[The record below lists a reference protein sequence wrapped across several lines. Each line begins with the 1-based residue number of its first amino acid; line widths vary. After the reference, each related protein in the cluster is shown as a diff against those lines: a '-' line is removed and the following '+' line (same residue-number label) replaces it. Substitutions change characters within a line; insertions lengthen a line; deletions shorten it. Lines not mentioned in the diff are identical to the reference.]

1 MQTVKLTPMRMIF
14 NNPESNFSIISCRTK
29 DESIERH
36 PQYSTISLKGTG
48 IADLKMGQSIDCIIE
63 PCVEDKYKYSYKFI
77 GFAGFVAKDGKFNL
91 TEKAELQT
99 LRNLM
104 TNGQAESCHVAYP
117 HFVSMVLNGEE
128 AKLDYKK
135 IRGVGKV
142 LLPRYIDKIKT
153 NNKRVKFMS
162 ETYAWGIEHDED
174 INKIAATYKNV
185 YGFSKDINTNPYSV
199 MINLL
204 EWSFDRADRAIINKT
219 AKWLD
224 SYERCEAATIYAL
237 KHNELDGNTRMQAK
251 MLFDMVKRKAPQ
263 CVHHLLDV
271 VTKSAQVHYD
281 LPSQNTALQATY
293 SAEQHIADVIKK
305 KIANPHYYPMDWQ
318 KFTSVDGLE
327 LTDEQTQILEMAC
340 KQDVMM
346 LTGSAGCVD
355 CDTEFFTGTGWKRIA
370 DYQDGDR
377 VLQYNEDG
385 TAELVNPIAYIKKTC
400 NTLWHFE
407 TLRGLNQTVCDD
419 HRIIYETRDGVL
431 KECNIEQ
438 LKQMHLPSTKNFQGR
453 FLTTFNFGGFGIDL
467 NEWQIR
473 LMCAVLADG
482 HFNAGNKN
490 STRCTFH
497 IKKQRKKDRLIY
509 LFNKNGLEYKEH
521 GSTEEGYTDYH
532 VYVPR
537 REKQF
542 TEYWY
547 GCSNEQLK
555 IIVDE
560 VVYWDGC
567 IRYTKNNTKYLTYC
581 SSIKS
586 DADFIQYAA
595 SAIGIR
601 ASISTCNRIGEIK
614 HLNGKEYIRK
624 TNVYTVHFSNRTKVG
639 LCSDNRSK
647 CTKTPI
653 TQVPTTDGYKYCFT
667 VPSHMLVLR
676 RKDCIFIT
684 GNCGKTTSMQALVNM
699 LDSNGYTYTLLAPT
713 GISSKKLR
721 EATQKEASTIHMF
734 LTMSEN
740 LGDYLIID
748 EASQISVHLLS
759 MLFDKVADTTK
770 IIFIADPSQLASI
783 ACGNIV
789 EDMLD
794 SGIVPVCNLTK
805 VFRYNTSG
813 IITIATDV
821 RNGANDHLTDTFT
834 DYKFVETDTLVIK
847 QIEQEYAR
855 LLADGYS
862 KDDVL
867 ILSPFNK
874 GEVGSLAINAAIQ
887 AKFNPNELSKVGH
900 TVNNVPIYFKVGD
913 KVINKKNEYAM
924 PLADDDTAFVA
935 NGDIGT
941 VMEIVPDE
949 KEPYMIVRY
958 DCGDCIV
965 DKAHIKNTLLSY
977 CCSIHSVQ
985 GSQAKAVIVVID
997 RSHANLLSRNLI
1009 YTSVS
1014 RAQDKLVLI
1023 GDEAAIQEGLKVQE
1037 EKERNTALREMLL
1050 DKLTES

>member
-153 NNKRVKFMS
+153 INKRVEFMG

-185 YGFSKDINTNPYSV
+185 YGFSKDINTNPYAV

-204 EWSFDRADRAIINKT
+204 EWSFDRADRAITKKT

-251 MLFDMVKRKAPQ
+251 VLFDVAKRKAPQ

-271 VTKSAQVHYD
+271 VTKATQVHYD
-281 LPSQNTALQATY
+281 AHSQNTALQATY

-327 LTDEQTQILEMAC
+327 LTDEQAQILEMAC

-355 CDTEFFTGTGWKRIA
+355 CDTEFFTDTGWKRIA
-370 DYQDGDR
+370 DYQDGDM
-377 VLQYNEDG
+377 VLQYDEDG
-385 TAELVNPIAYIKKTC
+385 TAELVSPIAYIKKPCDTM
-400 NTLWHFE
+400 WHME
-407 TLRGLNQTVCDD
+407 TKYGIDMTVCDE
-419 HRIIYETRDGVL
+419 HRIIYWSQKGFQH
-431 KECNIEQ
+431 ECKIQ
-438 LKQMHLPSTKNFQGR
+438 DIIDKQKSSGWTGKFA
-453 FLTTFNFGGFGIDL
+453 TTFGYNGIGIDL
-467 NEWQIR
+467 TDEQIR
-473 LMCAVLADG
+473 VMCAVICDG
-482 HFNAGNKN
+482 SFHSRMPSSKKC
-490 STRCTFH
+490 RFH
-497 IKKQRKKDRLIY
+497 IKKDRKKERLRK
-509 LFNKNGLEYKEH
+509 LFSEANIEH
-521 GSTEEGYTDYH
+521 TEVQSAAEGYIDFYIQAPIRTKIFDNM
-532 VYVPR
+532 
-537 REKQF
+537 
-542 TEYWY
+542 WY
-547 GCSNEQLK
+547 QCNSHQLQV
-555 IIVDE
+555 ICDEIVF
-560 VVYWDGC
+560 WDGSVN
-567 IRYTKNNTKYLTYC
+567 ISKGGVERKRFSANVKEN
-581 SSIKS
+581 
-586 DADFIQYAA
+586 ADFVQFAFTACGY
-595 SAIGIR
+595 R
-601 ASISTCNRIGEIK
+601 ASISSRNRSGQKYFTC
-614 HLNGKEYIRK
+614 GKWYTRKSVEYDIIITSR
-624 TNVYTVHFSNRTKVG
+624 NMVG
-639 LCSDNRSK
+639 ICCDNRQSHK
-647 CTKTPI
+647 KTMPI
-653 TQVPTTDGYKYCFT
+653 QVPTTDGYKYCFT

-676 RKDCIFIT
+676 RNGNIFIT
-684 GNCGKTTSMQALVNM
+684 GNCGKTAATKAVVEM
-699 LDSNGYTYTLLAPT
+699 LEANNYTYTLLSPT
-713 GISSKKLR
+713 GIASKRLR
-721 EATQKEASTIHMF
+721 EATGREASTIHMF
-734 LTMSEN
+734 LACDGN
-740 LGDYLIID
+740 LGDYVLID
-748 EASQISVHLLS
+748 EMGMVSVHLLS
-759 MLFDKVADTTK
+759 MLFDKVTDTTK

-813 IITIATDV
+813 IITITTDV

-900 TVNNVPIYFKVGD
+900 TVNNTPIYFKVGD

-924 PLADDDTAFVA
+924 PLVDDDTAFVA

-949 KEPYMIVRY
+949 KEPYMIVQY
-958 DCGDCIV
+958 GCGDCIV

>member
-99 LRNLM
+99 LRSLM
-104 TNGQAESCHVAYP
+104 TNGQAESCHATYP
-117 HFVSMVLNGEE
+117 HFVSMVLNGETD
-128 AKLDYKK
+128 KLDYKK
-135 IRGVGKV
+135 IKGVGKV
-142 LLPRYIDKIKT
+142 LLPRYIAKIKT
-153 NNKRVKFMS
+153 INKRVEFMG

-185 YGFSKDINTNPYSV
+185 YEFSKDISANPYAV

-204 EWSFDRADRAIINKT
+204 EWSFDRADRAITKKT

-251 MLFDMVKRKAPQ
+251 QLFDMVKQKAPQ
-263 CVHHLLDV
+263 CVHHLLNV
-271 VTKSAQVHYD
+271 VTKSVQVHYD
-281 LPSQNTALQATY
+281 PPSQNTALQATY

-327 LTDEQTQILEMAC
+327 LTDEQSQILEMAC

-346 LTGSAGCVD
+346 LTGSAG
-355 CDTEFFTGTGWKRIA
+355 TGKS
-370 DYQDGDR
+370 
-377 VLQYNEDG
+377 
-385 TAELVNPIAYIKKTC
+385 
-400 NTLWHFE
+400 
-407 TLRGLNQTVCDD
+407 QTTKA
-419 HRIIYETRDGVL
+419 IIE
-431 KECNIEQ
+431 
-438 LKQMHLPSTKNFQGR
+438 M
-453 FLTTFNFGGFGIDL
+453 
-467 NEWQIR
+467 
-473 LMCAVLADG
+473 
-482 HFNAGNKN
+482 
-490 STRCTFH
+490 
-497 IKKQRKKDRLIY
+497 
-509 LFNKNGLEYKEH
+509 LEA
-521 GSTEEGYTDYH
+521 
-532 VYVPR
+532 
-537 REKQF
+537 
-542 TEYWY
+542 
-547 GCSNEQLK
+547 
-555 IIVDE
+555 
-560 VVYWDGC
+560 
-567 IRYTKNNTKYLTYC
+567 NN
-581 SSIKS
+581 
-586 DADFIQYAA
+586 
-595 SAIGIR
+595 
-601 ASISTCNRIGEIK
+601 
-614 HLNGKEYIRK
+614 
-624 TNVYTVHFSNRTKVG
+624 
-639 LCSDNRSK
+639 
-647 CTKTPI
+647 
-653 TQVPTTDGYKYCFT
+653 
-667 VPSHMLVLR
+667 
-676 RKDCIFIT
+676 
-684 GNCGKTTSMQALVNM
+684 
-699 LDSNGYTYTLLAPT
+699 YTYTLLSPT
-713 GISSKKLR
+713 GIAAKRLR
-721 EATQKEASTIHMF
+721 EATDREASTIHMF
-734 LTMSEN
+734 LACDGN
-740 LGDYLIID
+740 LGDYVLID
-748 EASQISVHLLS
+748 EMGMVSVHLLS
-759 MLFDKVADTTK
+759 MLFDKVTDHTK

-821 RNGANDHLTDTFT
+821 RNGVNDHLTDTFT
-834 DYKFVETDTLVIK
+834 DYKFIETDTLVIK

-874 GEVGSLAINAAIQ
+874 GDVGSLAINAAIQ
-887 AKFNPNELSKVGH
+887 AKFNPNELSTVGH

-965 DKAHIKNTLLSY
+965 DKAHIRNTLLAY
-977 CCSIHSVQ
+977 AISIHSCQ

-997 RSHANLLSRNLI
+997 RSHVRMLSRNLC
-1009 YTSVS
+1009 YTAVS
-1014 RAQDKLVLI
+1014 RAQEKLVLI

-1037 EKERNTALREMLL
+1037 EKIRDTELKEMLI
-1050 DKLTES
+1050 K

>member
-29 DESIERH
+29 DESIETN
-36 PQYSTISLKGTG
+36 PKYGTISLKGTG

-63 PCVEDKYKYSYKFI
+63 PCVDDKYKYSYKFI

-99 LRNLM
+99 LRSLM
-104 TNGQAESCHVAYP
+104 TNGQAESCHAAYP
-117 HFVSMVLNGEE
+117 HFVSMVLNGE
-128 AKLDYKK
+128 ADKLDYKK

-153 NNKRVKFMS
+153 INKRVEFMG

-185 YGFSKDINTNPYSV
+185 YGFSKDINTNPYAV

-204 EWSFDRADRAIINKT
+204 EWSFDRADRAITKKT
-219 AKWLD
+219 RKWLD

-251 MLFDMVKRKAPQ
+251 MLFDMVKRRAPQ

-271 VTKSAQVHYD
+271 VTKSPQVHYD
-281 LPSQNTALQATY
+281 APSQNTALQVTY
-293 SAEQHIADVIKK
+293 NAEQHIADVIKK

-327 LTDEQTQILEMAC
+327 LTDEQAQILEMAC

-346 LTGSAGCVD
+346 LTGSAG
-355 CDTEFFTGTGWKRIA
+355 TGKS
-370 DYQDGDR
+370 
-377 VLQYNEDG
+377 
-385 TAELVNPIAYIKKTC
+385 
-400 NTLWHFE
+400 
-407 TLRGLNQTVCDD
+407 QTTKA
-419 HRIIYETRDGVL
+419 IIE
-431 KECNIEQ
+431 
-438 LKQMHLPSTKNFQGR
+438 M
-453 FLTTFNFGGFGIDL
+453 
-467 NEWQIR
+467 
-473 LMCAVLADG
+473 
-482 HFNAGNKN
+482 
-490 STRCTFH
+490 
-497 IKKQRKKDRLIY
+497 
-509 LFNKNGLEYKEH
+509 LEA
-521 GSTEEGYTDYH
+521 
-532 VYVPR
+532 
-537 REKQF
+537 
-542 TEYWY
+542 
-547 GCSNEQLK
+547 
-555 IIVDE
+555 
-560 VVYWDGC
+560 
-567 IRYTKNNTKYLTYC
+567 NNY
-581 SSIKS
+581 S
-586 DADFIQYAA
+586 
-595 SAIGIR
+595 
-601 ASISTCNRIGEIK
+601 
-614 HLNGKEYIRK
+614 
-624 TNVYTVHFSNRTKVG
+624 
-639 LCSDNRSK
+639 
-647 CTKTPI
+647 
-653 TQVPTTDGYKYCFT
+653 
-667 VPSHMLVLR
+667 
-676 RKDCIFIT
+676 
-684 GNCGKTTSMQALVNM
+684 
-699 LDSNGYTYTLLAPT
+699 YTLLSPT
-713 GISSKKLR
+713 GIAAKRLR
-721 EATQKEASTIHMF
+721 EATGREASTIHMF
-734 LTMSEN
+734 LACDGN
-740 LGDYLIID
+740 LGDYVLID
-748 EASQISVHLLS
+748 EMGMVSVHLLS
-759 MLFDKVADTTK
+759 MLFDKVTDRTK

-821 RNGANDHLTDTFT
+821 RNGVNDHLTDTFT
-834 DYKFVETDTLVIK
+834 DYKFIETDTLVIK

-874 GEVGSLAINAAIQ
+874 GDVGSLAINAAIQ

-900 TVNNVPIYFKVGD
+900 TVNDTPIYFKVGD

-924 PLADDDTAFVA
+924 PLVDDDTAFVA

-958 DCGDCIV
+958 DRRDCII
-965 DKAHIKNTLLSY
+965 DKAHIKNTLLAY
-977 CCSIHSVQ
+977 AISIHSCQ

-997 RSHANLLSRNLI
+997 RSHVRMLSRNLC
-1009 YTSVS
+1009 YTAVS
-1014 RAQDKLVLI
+1014 RAQERLILI
-1023 GDEAAIQEGLKVQE
+1023 GDDAAIQEGLKVQE
-1037 EKERNTALREMLL
+1037 EKERDTELKEMLI
-1050 DKLTES
+1050 K

>member
-14 NNPESNFSIISCRTK
+14 NNPESNFSIISCSTK
-29 DESIERH
+29 DETIETN
-36 PQYSTISLKGTG
+36 PKYGTISLKGTG

-63 PCVEDKYKYSYKFI
+63 PCKDDKYKYSYKFI

-99 LRNLM
+99 LRSLM
-104 TNGQAESCHVAYP
+104 TNGQAESCHAAYP
-117 HFVSMVLNGEE
+117 HFVSMVLNGE
-128 AKLDYKK
+128 ADKLDYKK

-153 NNKRVKFMS
+153 INKRVEFMG

-185 YGFSKDINTNPYSV
+185 YGFSKDINANPYAV

-219 AKWLD
+219 AIWLN
-224 SYERCEAATIYAL
+224 SYERCEAATIYTL

-281 LPSQNTALQATY
+281 APSQNTALQATY

-327 LTDEQTQILEMAC
+327 LTDEQAQILEMAC

-346 LTGSAGCVD
+346 LTGSAG
-355 CDTEFFTGTGWKRIA
+355 TGKS
-370 DYQDGDR
+370 
-377 VLQYNEDG
+377 
-385 TAELVNPIAYIKKTC
+385 
-400 NTLWHFE
+400 
-407 TLRGLNQTVCDD
+407 QTTKA
-419 HRIIYETRDGVL
+419 IIE
-431 KECNIEQ
+431 
-438 LKQMHLPSTKNFQGR
+438 M
-453 FLTTFNFGGFGIDL
+453 
-467 NEWQIR
+467 
-473 LMCAVLADG
+473 
-482 HFNAGNKN
+482 
-490 STRCTFH
+490 
-497 IKKQRKKDRLIY
+497 
-509 LFNKNGLEYKEH
+509 LEA
-521 GSTEEGYTDYH
+521 
-532 VYVPR
+532 
-537 REKQF
+537 
-542 TEYWY
+542 
-547 GCSNEQLK
+547 
-555 IIVDE
+555 
-560 VVYWDGC
+560 
-567 IRYTKNNTKYLTYC
+567 NN
-581 SSIKS
+581 
-586 DADFIQYAA
+586 
-595 SAIGIR
+595 
-601 ASISTCNRIGEIK
+601 
-614 HLNGKEYIRK
+614 
-624 TNVYTVHFSNRTKVG
+624 
-639 LCSDNRSK
+639 
-647 CTKTPI
+647 
-653 TQVPTTDGYKYCFT
+653 
-667 VPSHMLVLR
+667 
-676 RKDCIFIT
+676 
-684 GNCGKTTSMQALVNM
+684 
-699 LDSNGYTYTLLAPT
+699 YTYTLLSPT
-713 GISSKKLR
+713 GIAAKRLR
-721 EATQKEASTIHMF
+721 EATGREASTIHMF
-734 LTMSEN
+734 LACCDN
-740 LGDYLIID
+740 LGDYVLID
-748 EASQISVHLLS
+748 EMGMVSVHLLS
-759 MLFDKVADTTK
+759 MLFDKVTDTTK

-821 RNGANDHLTDTFT
+821 RNGLNDHLTDTFT
-834 DYKFVETDTLVIK
+834 DYKFIETDTLVIK

-874 GEVGSLAINAAIQ
+874 GEAGSLAINAAIQ
-887 AKFNPNELSKVGH
+887 AKFNSNELSKVGH
-900 TVNNVPIYFKVGD
+900 TVNNTPIYFKVGD

-924 PLADDDTAFVA
+924 PLVDDDTAFVA

-941 VMEIVPDE
+941 VMEIVPNE

-958 DCGDCIV
+958 DCGDCVV
-965 DKAHIKNTLLSY
+965 DKAHIKNTLLAY
-977 CCSIHSVQ
+977 AISIHSCQ

-997 RSHANLLSRNLI
+997 RSHVRMLSRNLC
-1009 YTSVS
+1009 YTAVS
-1014 RAQDKLVLI
+1014 RAQERLILI

-1037 EKERNTALREMLL
+1037 EKIRDTELKEMLI
-1050 DKLTES
+1050 K

>member
-14 NNPESNFSIISCRTK
+14 NNPESNFSIISCSTK
-29 DESIERH
+29 DETIEIN
-36 PQYSTISLKGTG
+36 PQYGTISLKGTG

-63 PCVEDKYKYSYKFI
+63 PCVDDKYKYSYKFI

-99 LRNLM
+99 LRSLM
-104 TNGQAESCHVAYP
+104 TNGQAESCHAAYP
-117 HFVSMVLNGEE
+117 HFVSMVLNGE
-128 AKLDYKK
+128 ADKLDYKK

-153 NNKRVKFMS
+153 INKRVEFMG

-185 YGFSKDINTNPYSV
+185 YGFSKDINTNPYAV

-204 EWSFDRADRAIINKT
+204 EWSFDRADKAITKKT
-219 AKWLD
+219 VKWLD

-237 KHNELDGNTRMQAK
+237 KYNELDGNTRMQAK

-281 LPSQNTALQATY
+281 ALNQNTALQATY

-340 KQDVMM
+340 KQDIMM
-346 LTGSAGCVD
+346 LTGSAG
-355 CDTEFFTGTGWKRIA
+355 TGKS
-370 DYQDGDR
+370 
-377 VLQYNEDG
+377 
-385 TAELVNPIAYIKKTC
+385 
-400 NTLWHFE
+400 
-407 TLRGLNQTVCDD
+407 QT
-419 HRIIYETRDGVL
+419 
-431 KECNIEQ
+431 
-438 LKQMHLPSTKNFQGR
+438 
-453 FLTTFNFGGFGIDL
+453 
-467 NEWQIR
+467 
-473 LMCAVLADG
+473 
-482 HFNAGNKN
+482 
-490 STRCTFH
+490 
-497 IKKQRKKDRLIY
+497 
-509 LFNKNGLEYKEH
+509 
-521 GSTEEGYTDYH
+521 
-532 VYVPR
+532 
-537 REKQF
+537 
-542 TEYWY
+542 
-547 GCSNEQLK
+547 
-555 IIVDE
+555 
-560 VVYWDGC
+560 
-567 IRYTKNNTKYLTYC
+567 
-581 SSIKS
+581 
-586 DADFIQYAA
+586 
-595 SAIGIR
+595 
-601 ASISTCNRIGEIK
+601 
-614 HLNGKEYIRK
+614 
-624 TNVYTVHFSNRTKVG
+624 
-639 LCSDNRSK
+639 
-647 CTKTPI
+647 TKTI
-653 TQVPTTDGYKYCFT
+653 IE
-667 VPSHMLVLR
+667 MLEAN
-676 RKDCIFIT
+676 D
-684 GNCGKTTSMQALVNM
+684 
-699 LDSNGYTYTLLAPT
+699 YTYTLLSPT
-713 GISSKKLR
+713 GIASKRLR
-721 EATQKEASTIHMF
+721 EATRREASTIHMF
-734 LTMSEN
+734 LACGDN
-740 LGDYLIID
+740 LGDYVLID
-748 EASQISVHLLS
+748 EMGMVSVHLLS
-759 MLFDKVADTTK
+759 MLFDKVTDTTK

-821 RNGANDHLTDTFT
+821 RNGVNDHLTDTLT
-834 DYKFVETDTLVIK
+834 DYKFIETDTLVIK

-874 GEVGSLAINAAIQ
+874 GDVGSLAINAAIQ

-900 TVNNVPIYFKVGD
+900 TVNDTPIYFKVGD

-924 PLADDDTAFVA
+924 PLIDDDTAFVA
-935 NGDIGT
+935 NGDICT
-941 VMEIVPDE
+941 VMEIVPNE

-965 DKAHIKNTLLSY
+965 DKAHIKNTLLAY
-977 CCSIHSVQ
+977 AISIHSCQ

-997 RSHANLLSRNLI
+997 RSHVRMLSRNLC
-1009 YTSVS
+1009 YTAVS
-1014 RAQDKLVLI
+1014 RAQERLILI
-1023 GDEAAIQEGLKVQE
+1023 GDEEAIQEGLRVQE
-1037 EKERNTALREMLL
+1037 EKERDTELCEMLL
-1050 DKLTES
+1050 DKSTES

>member
-14 NNPESNFSIISCRTK
+14 NNPESNFSIISCSTK
-29 DESIERH
+29 NESIETN
-36 PQYSTISLKGTG
+36 PKYGTISLKGTD

-63 PCVEDKYKYSYKFI
+63 PCKDDKYKYSYKFI

-99 LRNLM
+99 LRSLM
-104 TNGQAESCHVAYP
+104 TNGQAESCHAAYP

-128 AKLDYKK
+128 AKLDYRK

-153 NNKRVKFMS
+153 INKRVEFMG

-185 YGFSKDINTNPYSV
+185 YGFSKDINTNPYAV

-204 EWSFDRADRAIINKT
+204 EWSFDRADKAIINKT
-219 AKWLD
+219 CQWLD

-251 MLFDMVKRKAPQ
+251 TLFDIIKRRAPQ
-263 CVHHLLDV
+263 CVRRLLDV
-271 VTKSAQVHYD
+271 VTKAAQVHYD
-281 LPSQNTALQATY
+281 APSQNTALQVTY
-293 SAEQHIADVIKK
+293 SAEHHIADVIKK
-305 KIANPHYYPMDWQ
+305 KIANPHYHPMDWQ

-346 LTGSAGCVD
+346 LTGSAG
-355 CDTEFFTGTGWKRIA
+355 TGKSATTKA
-370 DYQDGDR
+370 
-377 VLQYNEDG
+377 
-385 TAELVNPIAYIKKTC
+385 
-400 NTLWHFE
+400 
-407 TLRGLNQTVCDD
+407 
-419 HRIIYETRDGVL
+419 IIE
-431 KECNIEQ
+431 
-438 LKQMHLPSTKNFQGR
+438 M
-453 FLTTFNFGGFGIDL
+453 
-467 NEWQIR
+467 
-473 LMCAVLADG
+473 
-482 HFNAGNKN
+482 
-490 STRCTFH
+490 
-497 IKKQRKKDRLIY
+497 
-509 LFNKNGLEYKEH
+509 LEA
-521 GSTEEGYTDYH
+521 
-532 VYVPR
+532 
-537 REKQF
+537 
-542 TEYWY
+542 
-547 GCSNEQLK
+547 
-555 IIVDE
+555 
-560 VVYWDGC
+560 
-567 IRYTKNNTKYLTYC
+567 NN
-581 SSIKS
+581 
-586 DADFIQYAA
+586 
-595 SAIGIR
+595 
-601 ASISTCNRIGEIK
+601 
-614 HLNGKEYIRK
+614 
-624 TNVYTVHFSNRTKVG
+624 
-639 LCSDNRSK
+639 
-647 CTKTPI
+647 
-653 TQVPTTDGYKYCFT
+653 
-667 VPSHMLVLR
+667 
-676 RKDCIFIT
+676 
-684 GNCGKTTSMQALVNM
+684 
-699 LDSNGYTYTLLAPT
+699 YTYTLLSPT
-713 GISSKKLR
+713 GIAAKRLR
-721 EATQKEASTIHMF
+721 EATGREASTIHMF
-734 LTMSEN
+734 LACDGN
-740 LGDYLIID
+740 LGDYVLID
-748 EASQISVHLLS
+748 EMGMVSVHLLS
-759 MLFDKVADTTK
+759 MLFDKVTDRTK

-821 RNGANDHLTDTFT
+821 RNGVNDHLTDTFT
-834 DYKFVETDTLVIK
+834 DYKFIETDTLVIK

-874 GEVGSLAINAAIQ
+874 GDVGSLAINAAIQ

-900 TVNNVPIYFKVGD
+900 TVNDTTIYFKVGD

-924 PLADDDTAFVA
+924 PLVDDDTAFVA

-997 RSHANLLSRNLI
+997 RSHTNLLSRNLC
-1009 YTSVS
+1009 YTAVS
-1014 RAQDKLVLI
+1014 RAQERLILI

-1037 EKERNTALREMLL
+1037 EKIRDTELKEMLI
-1050 DKLTES
+1050 K

>member
-29 DESIERH
+29 DETIETN
-36 PQYSTISLKGTG
+36 PKYGTISLKGTG

-63 PCVEDKYKYSYKFI
+63 PCVDDKYKYSYKFI
-77 GFAGFVAKDGKFNL
+77 GFAGFVAKNGKFNL

-99 LRNLM
+99 LRSLM
-104 TNGQAESCHVAYP
+104 TNGQAESCHAAYP
-117 HFVSMVLNGEE
+117 HFVSMVLNGE
-128 AKLDYKK
+128 ADKLDYKK

-153 NNKRVKFMS
+153 INKRVEFMG

-185 YGFSKDINTNPYSV
+185 YGFSKDINTNPYAV

-204 EWSFDRADRAIINKT
+204 EWSFDRADRAITKKT
-219 AKWLD
+219 RKWLD

-251 MLFDMVKRKAPQ
+251 MLFDMVKRRAPQ
-263 CVHHLLDV
+263 CIRRLLDV
-271 VTKSAQVHYD
+271 VTKATQVHYD
-281 LPSQNTALQATY
+281 APSQNTALQATY

-327 LTDEQTQILEMAC
+327 LTDEQARILEMAC

-346 LTGSAGCVD
+346 LTGSAG
-355 CDTEFFTGTGWKRIA
+355 TGKSATTKA
-370 DYQDGDR
+370 
-377 VLQYNEDG
+377 
-385 TAELVNPIAYIKKTC
+385 
-400 NTLWHFE
+400 
-407 TLRGLNQTVCDD
+407 
-419 HRIIYETRDGVL
+419 IIE
-431 KECNIEQ
+431 
-438 LKQMHLPSTKNFQGR
+438 M
-453 FLTTFNFGGFGIDL
+453 
-467 NEWQIR
+467 
-473 LMCAVLADG
+473 
-482 HFNAGNKN
+482 
-490 STRCTFH
+490 
-497 IKKQRKKDRLIY
+497 
-509 LFNKNGLEYKEH
+509 LEA
-521 GSTEEGYTDYH
+521 
-532 VYVPR
+532 
-537 REKQF
+537 
-542 TEYWY
+542 
-547 GCSNEQLK
+547 
-555 IIVDE
+555 
-560 VVYWDGC
+560 
-567 IRYTKNNTKYLTYC
+567 NN
-581 SSIKS
+581 
-586 DADFIQYAA
+586 
-595 SAIGIR
+595 
-601 ASISTCNRIGEIK
+601 
-614 HLNGKEYIRK
+614 
-624 TNVYTVHFSNRTKVG
+624 
-639 LCSDNRSK
+639 
-647 CTKTPI
+647 
-653 TQVPTTDGYKYCFT
+653 
-667 VPSHMLVLR
+667 
-676 RKDCIFIT
+676 
-684 GNCGKTTSMQALVNM
+684 
-699 LDSNGYTYTLLAPT
+699 YTYTLLSPT
-713 GISSKKLR
+713 GIAAKRLR
-721 EATQKEASTIHMF
+721 EATGREASTIHMF
-734 LTMSEN
+734 LACDGN
-740 LGDYLIID
+740 LGDYVLID
-748 EASQISVHLLS
+748 EMGMVSVHLLS
-759 MLFDKVADTTK
+759 MLFDKVTDRTK

-821 RNGANDHLTDTFT
+821 RNGVNDHLTDTFT
-834 DYKFVETDTLVIK
+834 DYKFIETDTLVIK

-874 GEVGSLAINAAIQ
+874 GDVGSLAINAAIQ

-900 TVNNVPIYFKVGD
+900 TVNDTPIYFKVGD

-924 PLADDDTAFVA
+924 PLVDDDTAFVA

-965 DKAHIKNTLLSY
+965 DKAHIKNTLLAY
-977 CCSIHSVQ
+977 TISIHSCQ

-997 RSHANLLSRNLI
+997 RSHVRMLSRNLC
-1009 YTSVS
+1009 YTAVS
-1014 RAQDKLVLI
+1014 RAQERLILI

-1037 EKERNTALREMLL
+1037 EKERDTELKEMLIR
-1050 DKLTES
+1050 

>member
-29 DESIERH
+29 DETIETH
-36 PQYSTISLKGTG
+36 PKYSTISLKGTG

-63 PCVEDKYKYSYKFI
+63 LCVDDKYKYSYKFI

-99 LRNLM
+99 LRSLM
-104 TNGQAESCHVAYP
+104 TNGQAESCHAAYP
-117 HFVSMVLNGEE
+117 HFVSMVLNSE
-128 AKLDYKK
+128 ADKLDYKK

-142 LLPRYIDKIKT
+142 LLPRYIEKIKT
-153 NNKRVKFMS
+153 INKRVEFMG

-185 YGFSKDINTNPYSV
+185 YEFSKDINANPYAV

-204 EWSFDRADRAIINKT
+204 EWSFDRADRAITKKT
-219 AKWLD
+219 RKWLD

-251 MLFDMVKRKAPQ
+251 MLFDIIKRRAPQ
-263 CVHHLLDV
+263 CIRSLFDV
-271 VTKSAQVHYD
+271 VTKAEQVHYD
-281 LPSQNTALQATY
+281 APSQNTSLQATY
-293 SAEQHIADVIKK
+293 IAEQHIADVIKK

-327 LTDEQTQILEMAC
+327 LTDEQAQILEMAC

-346 LTGSAGCVD
+346 LTGSAG
-355 CDTEFFTGTGWKRIA
+355 TGKS
-370 DYQDGDR
+370 
-377 VLQYNEDG
+377 
-385 TAELVNPIAYIKKTC
+385 
-400 NTLWHFE
+400 
-407 TLRGLNQTVCDD
+407 QTTKA
-419 HRIIYETRDGVL
+419 IIE
-431 KECNIEQ
+431 
-438 LKQMHLPSTKNFQGR
+438 M
-453 FLTTFNFGGFGIDL
+453 
-467 NEWQIR
+467 
-473 LMCAVLADG
+473 
-482 HFNAGNKN
+482 
-490 STRCTFH
+490 
-497 IKKQRKKDRLIY
+497 
-509 LFNKNGLEYKEH
+509 LEA
-521 GSTEEGYTDYH
+521 
-532 VYVPR
+532 
-537 REKQF
+537 
-542 TEYWY
+542 
-547 GCSNEQLK
+547 
-555 IIVDE
+555 
-560 VVYWDGC
+560 
-567 IRYTKNNTKYLTYC
+567 NNY
-581 SSIKS
+581 S
-586 DADFIQYAA
+586 
-595 SAIGIR
+595 
-601 ASISTCNRIGEIK
+601 
-614 HLNGKEYIRK
+614 
-624 TNVYTVHFSNRTKVG
+624 
-639 LCSDNRSK
+639 
-647 CTKTPI
+647 
-653 TQVPTTDGYKYCFT
+653 
-667 VPSHMLVLR
+667 
-676 RKDCIFIT
+676 
-684 GNCGKTTSMQALVNM
+684 
-699 LDSNGYTYTLLAPT
+699 YTLLSPT
-713 GISSKKLR
+713 GIAAKRLR
-721 EATQKEASTIHMF
+721 EATGREASTIHMF
-734 LTMSEN
+734 LACDGN
-740 LGDYLIID
+740 LGDYVLID
-748 EASQISVHLLS
+748 EMGMVSVHLLS

-821 RNGANDHLTDTFT
+821 RNGVNDHLTDTFT
-834 DYKFVETDTLVIK
+834 DYKFIKTDTLVIK

-874 GEVGSLAINAAIQ
+874 GDVGSLAINAAIQ

-900 TVNNVPIYFKVGD
+900 TVNDTPIYFKVGD

-924 PLADDDTAFVA
+924 PLVDDDTAFVA

-958 DCGDCIV
+958 DRRDCIV
-965 DKAHIKNTLLSY
+965 DKAHIKNTLLAY
-977 CCSIHSVQ
+977 AISIHSCQ

-997 RSHANLLSRNLI
+997 RSHVRMLSRNLC
-1009 YTSVS
+1009 YTAVS
-1014 RAQDKLVLI
+1014 RAQERLILI

-1037 EKERNTALREMLL
+1037 EKERDTELCEMLL
-1050 DKLTES
+1050 DKSTES

>member
-1 MQTVKLTPMRMIF
+1 MDDMQTVKLTPIRIIF
-14 NNPESNFSIISCRTK
+14 NNPESNFSIISCLTK
-29 DESIERH
+29 DETIEVR
-36 PQYSTISLKGTG
+36 PKYGTISLKGTG

-63 PCVEDKYKYSYKFI
+63 PCVDDKYKYNYKFI

-99 LRNLM
+99 LRSLM
-104 TNGQAESCHVAYP
+104 TNGQAESCHAAYP
-117 HFVSMVLNGEE
+117 HFVSMVLNGE
-128 AKLDYKK
+128 ADKLDYKK

-153 NNKRVKFMS
+153 INKRVEFMG
-162 ETYAWGIEHDED
+162 ETYAWCIEHDED

-185 YGFSKDINTNPYSV
+185 YGFSKDINTNPYAV

-204 EWSFDRADRAIINKT
+204 EWSFDRADRAITKKT
-219 AKWLD
+219 CQWLD

-251 MLFDMVKRKAPQ
+251 MLFDVVKRKAPQ
-263 CVHHLLDV
+263 CVHYLLDV

-281 LPSQNTALQATY
+281 APSQNTALQSTY
-293 SAEQHIADVIKK
+293 SAEQHIADIIKK
-305 KIANPHYYPMDWQ
+305 KISNPHYYPMDWQ
-318 KFTSVDGLE
+318 KFTSVDGLK
-327 LTDEQTQILEMAC
+327 LTDEQAKILEMAC

-346 LTGSAGCVD
+346 LTGSAGVGKSA
-355 CDTEFFTGTGWKRIA
+355 TTKAIIEMLEVN
-370 DYQDGDR
+370 DY
-377 VLQYNEDG
+377 
-385 TAELVNPIAYIKKTC
+385 
-400 NTLWHFE
+400 
-407 TLRGLNQTVCDD
+407 
-419 HRIIYETRDGVL
+419 
-431 KECNIEQ
+431 
-438 LKQMHLPSTKNFQGR
+438 S
-453 FLTTFNFGGFGIDL
+453 
-467 NEWQIR
+467 
-473 LMCAVLADG
+473 
-482 HFNAGNKN
+482 
-490 STRCTFH
+490 
-497 IKKQRKKDRLIY
+497 
-509 LFNKNGLEYKEH
+509 
-521 GSTEEGYTDYH
+521 
-532 VYVPR
+532 
-537 REKQF
+537 
-542 TEYWY
+542 
-547 GCSNEQLK
+547 
-555 IIVDE
+555 
-560 VVYWDGC
+560 
-567 IRYTKNNTKYLTYC
+567 
-581 SSIKS
+581 
-586 DADFIQYAA
+586 
-595 SAIGIR
+595 
-601 ASISTCNRIGEIK
+601 
-614 HLNGKEYIRK
+614 
-624 TNVYTVHFSNRTKVG
+624 
-639 LCSDNRSK
+639 
-647 CTKTPI
+647 
-653 TQVPTTDGYKYCFT
+653 
-667 VPSHMLVLR
+667 
-676 RKDCIFIT
+676 
-684 GNCGKTTSMQALVNM
+684 
-699 LDSNGYTYTLLAPT
+699 YTLLSPT
-713 GISSKKLR
+713 GIASKRLR
-721 EATQKEASTIHMF
+721 EATGREASTIHMF
-734 LTMSEN
+734 LTCEGN
-740 LGDYLIID
+740 LGDYVLID
-748 EASQISVHLLS
+748 EMGMVSVHLLS

-821 RNGANDHLTDTFT
+821 RNGVNDHLTDIFT
-834 DYKFVETDTLVIK
+834 DYKFIETDTLVIK

-874 GEVGSLAINAAIQ
+874 GNVGSLAINAAIQ
-887 AKFNPNELSKVGH
+887 AKFNPNELSNVGH
-900 TVNNVPIYFKVGD
+900 TVNDTPIYFKVGD

-924 PLADDDTAFVA
+924 PLVDDDTAFVA

-941 VMEIVPDE
+941 VMEIVPNE

-1023 GDEAAIQEGLKVQE
+1023 GDKAAIQEGLKVQE
-1037 EKERNTALREMLL
+1037 EKERNTELGEMLL
-1050 DKLTES
+1050 DTSTES